1 MRVLF
6 QEKPYDLVVSVSYAV
21 GLAAG
26 LLVTGA
32 RSLFAV
38 LLIVIVPGYVLVAAL
53 FPGND
58 GIDWLER
65 IALSL
70 ALSIVVVSLVG
81 LVLDATPWGIRLGP
95 IVVALALFT
104 GIGACVGY
112 LRRMHLPIERRL
124 AATLDFDLSVWSESS
139 RMDKVV
145 TVALSLSV
153 VSAATVLLYFITV
166 AEPGKEFTEFYILGP
181 GGNASRYPTTL
192 KVSEPGTV
200 ILGIANHEAASLSY
214 TIRID
219 LVGVRLVYNAT
230 LGFNE
235 TVEVNR
241 TTWSSLN
248 VPLTDGQNWTQSYT
262 FRINATGLWK
272 VQFLLFKDEGFSSA
286 YRELHLY
293 VRVS

>member
-104 GIGACVGY
+104 GIKPGPDGRPDAAALARER
-112 LRRMHLPIERRL
+112 LRG
-124 AATLDFDLSVWSESS
+124 F
-139 RMDKVV
+139 VV
-145 TVALSLSV
+145 
-153 VSAATVLLYFITV
+153 
-166 AEPGKEFTEFYILGP
+166 
-181 GGNASRYPTTL
+181 
-192 KVSEPGTV
+192 
-200 ILGIANHEAASLSY
+200 
-214 TIRID
+214 
-219 LVGVRLVYNAT
+219 VRLR
-230 LGFNE
+230 L
-235 TVEVNR
+235 
-241 TTWSSLN
+241 
-248 VPLTDGQNWTQSYT
+248 DGGAYKT
-262 FRINATGLWK
+262 RIVA
-272 VQFLLFKDEGFSSA
+272 A
-286 YRELHLY
+286 
-293 VRVS
+293 